1 MNKVFT
7 AVNTVVLVFV
17 IIAGFIKGDIDNW
30 YISEDTIL
38 NITTK
43 EYELYI
49 YFFTFNPNTI
59 MKYDIS
65 VLMKYSKL
73 KLK

>member
-1 MNKVFT
+1 MF
-7 AVNTVVLVFV
+7 VFV